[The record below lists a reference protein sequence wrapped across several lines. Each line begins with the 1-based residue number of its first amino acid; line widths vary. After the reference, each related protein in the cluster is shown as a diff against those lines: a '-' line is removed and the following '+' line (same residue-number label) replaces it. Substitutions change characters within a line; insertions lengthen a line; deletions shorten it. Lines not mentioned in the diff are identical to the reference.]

1 MHQVHLYTDGACAGN
16 PGLAGIGV
24 VLISGK
30 HRKEFSL
37 PIGQGTNNIAEI
49 RAVIEGIDA
58 LTCPKHTDVILH
70 TDSQL
75 VEGFLTKGWRPKA
88 NQELIAQL
96 QQRASRCHSLRVV
109 KVKAHNGR
117 RENER
122 CHTLARRASAI
133 SHHPQHEEEK
143 DV

>member
-1 MHQVHLYTDGACAGN
+1 MHQVNLYTDGACSGN
-16 PGLAGIGV
+16 PGPAGIGV
-24 VLISGK
+24 VLVFGTY
-30 HRKEFSL
+30 RKELSV

-58 LTCPKHTDVILH
+58 LTCSEHTDVILH

-75 VEGFLTKGWRPKA
+75 VEGFLTKGWCPKV

-109 KVKAHNGR
+109 KVKAHNGH

-133 SHHPQHEEEK
+133 SHHPQQEEEK